1 MEGFAKSRPSLDQVP
16 GLALRTSDRSVIG
29 FIYLLGMFTLRIVA
43 AANEHPE
50 PPLSQY
56 QYGTTNGAVLSFQNF
71 DDMPIRLTFQRTD
84 VIAFRIV
91 RTSEKRTMLAGTNNE
106 FSPALWAGLVV
117 THRKQC

>member
-16 GLALRTSDRSVIG
+16 GLTLRTSDRGVIG

-71 DDMPIRLTFQRTD
+71 DDVPS
-84 VIAFRIV
+84 A
-91 RTSEKRTMLAGTNNE
+91 
-106 FSPALWAGLVV
+106 
-117 THRKQC
+117 